1 MVTKPDRGYKR
12 AQCALKQLEAEGD
25 FQDQRCCGGT
35 KKQNVRTVQTLKRL
49 TKNEGKHS
57 AGETKIRLNNSLNN
71 PVCEGEFIID

>member
-1 MVTKPDRGYKR
+1 M
-12 AQCALKQLEAEGD
+12 KQ
-25 FQDQRCCGGT
+25 